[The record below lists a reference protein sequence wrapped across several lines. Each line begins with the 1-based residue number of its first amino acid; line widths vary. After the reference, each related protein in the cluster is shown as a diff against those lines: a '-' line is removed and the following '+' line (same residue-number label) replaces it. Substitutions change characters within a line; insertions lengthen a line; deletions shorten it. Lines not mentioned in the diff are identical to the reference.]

1 MHTDSTQQS
10 IAQRQLVD
18 RKLNHYEL
26 AVCFAAAKAQEEEFR
41 WEQFIDNLSYI
52 CDKFAS
58 HIEVNDPSN
67 LNS

>member
-1 MHTDSTQQS
+1 MYTDSTQQS
-10 IAQRQLVD
+10 ITQQQLAD
-18 RKLNHYEL
+18 RKLNYYEL

-58 HIEVNDPSN
+58 HIEVNGPSN
-67 LNS
+67 SGS